1 MKYPV
6 MNLRPIRLGG
16 MLEDYQNEIN
26 SFKEKLQQINPPNPG
41 AYGYPPSNPN
51 ETGTTGPGEQG
62 GAVEFPNRFARE
74 FPYRPPAPGGFGAG
88 APPAPGVS
96 VTGGIPM
103 GPPTAPELP
112 PLPPQTPG
120 KCDAGYSWI
129 AGVGCVKD
137 TPSNPDRPPMGPT
150 IPVNPGPRKGGFGP
164 GSPELPGTSVA
175 TGIISEPAPPPKPP
189 PPPVPTPAKGCPEGT
204 TQTPS
209 GCLPNV
215 ASPPNRPPAN
225 PSLPPS
231 SFSGGECPPGT
242 FFDGR
247 RCRGS
252 IASGGGISLPGEA
265 TGAASA
271 VTGFQGD
278 LNPGTISAASFAGG
292 IGQVRLVGPL
302 NDRGPLLARPIRLVS
317 GRG

>member
-1 MKYPV
+1 MRYPV
-6 MNLRPIRLGG
+6 LNLRPIRMGG
-16 MLEDYQNEIN
+16 MLEDYQKEI
-26 SFKEKLQQINPPNPG
+26 SDFKDKLQQINPPNPG

-51 ETGTTGPGEQG
+51 EPGTTGPAEQG
-62 GAVEFPNRFARE
+62 GAVTFLDRNARE
-74 FPYRPPAPGGFGAG
+74 FPYRPPAPGGFGTG

-120 KCDAGYSWI
+120 KCPDGYSWI
-129 AGVGCVKD
+129 AGTGCVKN
-137 TPSNPDRPPMGPT
+137 TESNPGRPPMGPGV
-150 IPVNPGPRKGGFGP
+150 PVTPRRGGFGP
-164 GSPELPGTSVA
+164 GSPELPGMSVA
-175 TGIISEPAPPPKPP
+175 TGMVSEPAPPPAPP
-189 PPPVPTPAKGCPEGT
+189 PAPVPTPAGGCPAGYT
-204 TQTPS
+204 MTPS
-209 GCLPNV
+209 GCLKDVTSEPG
-215 ASPPNRPPAN
+215 RPPAN

-231 SFSGGECPPGT
+231 SFSGGDCPPGT

-252 IASGGGISLPGEA
+252 IASGGGISLPGETP
-265 TGAASA
+265 TGATA

-278 LNPGTISAASFAGG
+278 LNPGAISAATFAGG
-292 IGQVRLVGPL
+292 MGQVRLVGRL
-302 NDRGPLLARPIRLVS
+302 NDRGPLLARPIRLVT